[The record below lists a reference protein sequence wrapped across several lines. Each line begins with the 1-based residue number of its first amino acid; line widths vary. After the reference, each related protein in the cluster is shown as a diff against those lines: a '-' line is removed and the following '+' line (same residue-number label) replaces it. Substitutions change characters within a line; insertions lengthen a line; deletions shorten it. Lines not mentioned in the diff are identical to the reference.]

1 MPRYSCTAWSLVLS
15 DLGMAVTLAFFHS
28 FGKQR
33 STRHL
38 LKSYIQNLGKHLCSL
53 FTMMPS
59 IPSGSGHF
67 LSSRFIITS
76 STSRSVKFRS
86 SWVSGGPSSAVCA
99 LMFLCFPLSCA
110 VESSGKNLWR
120 RALAVSFSDVVV
132 DPS

>member
-1 MPRYSCTAWSLVLS
+1 LS
-15 DLGMAVTLAFFHS
+15 DLGMAIALAFFHS
-28 FGKQR
+28 FGKQP
-33 STRHL
+33 STRRL
-38 LKSYIQNLGKHLCSL
+38 LKSYIRYLGKHLCSL

-59 IPSGSGHF
+59 VPSGPGH
-67 LSSRFIITS
+67 LISSRFLITS
-76 STSRSVKFRS
+76 STSCSVKFRS